1 MQKIILASTS
11 PRRKELLEKL
21 NITFEVVWSDYE
33 EDMDIKL
40 EPLKLA
46 EYLSEWKAKSVAKNY
61 KEHIIIAADTFIEL
75 GGEILGKPHTPNEA
89 EKMLT
94 KISGTSLSVI
104 TGFTVID
111 STTNKT
117 ISQAV
122 ETKVS
127 IKKLSQNEIQNYIA
141 TGEPLDKAW
150 AFAIQWLWSIIVE
163 RIEGDYFNVVGLP
176 LNELSKTLKN
186 FNIHIL

>member
-1 MQKIILASTS
+1 
-11 PRRKELLEKL
+11 
-21 NITFEVVWSDYE
+21 
-33 EDMDIKL
+33 
-40 EPLKLA
+40 
-46 EYLSEWKAKSVAKNY
+46 
-61 KEHIIIAADTFIEL
+61 
-75 GGEILGKPHTPNEA
+75 
-89 EKMLT
+89 MLT

-141 TGEPLDKAW
+141 TGEPLDKA
-150 AFAIQWLWSIIVE
+150 
-163 RIEGDYFNVVGLP
+163 
-176 LNELSKTLKN
+176 
-186 FNIHIL
+186 

>member
-1 MQKIILASTS
+1 
-11 PRRKELLEKL
+11 
-21 NITFEVVWSDYE
+21 
-33 EDMDIKL
+33 
-40 EPLKLA
+40 
-46 EYLSEWKAKSVAKNY
+46 
-61 KEHIIIAADTFIEL
+61 
-75 GGEILGKPHTPNEA
+75 
-89 EKMLT
+89 
-94 KISGTSLSVI
+94 
-104 TGFTVID
+104 
-111 STTNKT
+111 
-117 ISQAV
+117 
-122 ETKVS
+122 VS